1 VHGRHLYP
9 RVFFAVT
16 ASHGEHIE
24 RGLYTTLF
32 VRHPS
37 QVQAHL
43 DTAERTTKHQVVDRA
58 QMANAEEL
66 ALQWAE
72 PGAQREV
79 EAFEDQFAQL
89 IGVVALWHKHRGK
102 CR

>member
-1 VHGRHLYP
+1 
-9 RVFFAVT
+9 
-16 ASHGEHIE
+16 
-24 RGLYTTLF
+24 
-32 VRHPS
+32 
-37 QVQAHL
+37 
-43 DTAERTTKHQVVDRA
+43 
-58 QMANAEEL
+58 MANAEEL